1 MSQSNRRDKGK
12 GKARVL
18 PETLVRAVEQ
28 EERENRA
35 TATRG
40 GKTRGKAKGK
50 GGQADDTSLQQSRII
65 LNVDDTSEDSDGS
78 SGTVGRPSASTSK
91 AGSNDE
97 DDDDDFVQTQHGSIR
112 KRTKTKGRA
121 SSNTRNS
128 VRTNTSTIIN
138 TSNNIISNNDN
149 NDNNNSDTERKSKK
163 HSVLSKASAIPAAP
177 IEFTTHGVKIKF
189 PFTPYKSQKDMMS
202 RIVEA
207 LQKKENALLES
218 PTGSGKSLA
227 LLCGALAWLDS
238 EKERRQR
245 LSRKRAMQRAEEL
258 KLEKDEIIES
268 PYFANQNAE
277 ASGAV
282 PTTTSTSTNLTG
294 CGSCEGSCGVAR
306 ADTNS
311 ASSAQRARQAGDAT
325 GKDNDDFQ
333 PSIASAVPGESKK
346 APLDI
351 QYDDEERTKSPTDY
365 KGAKGTKDKDGVASD
380 SVFQGYASLPKIYFG
395 TRTHKQITQ
404 LIKELKSNTVY
415 RPRLESVV
423 NKNDACQD
431 LLDDDLCH
439 MRHRAN
445 KLAESFGGDYSS
457 DGSNI
462 WDMEDLISEGKEMRA
477 CPYFAARTLAA
488 NAELVFCPYSYLIDP
503 QIRKAM
509 EINLDSSIVILDE
522 AHNIE
527 DASRDAGGFEAVDND
542 LKTAYLQ
549 FKNMAEHNVLTD
561 PCLKLRNL
569 ATMFL
574 NILENQTTFSV
585 NNYEEST
592 EIWTSQET
600 LEALEKFGLNRHTIL
615 DYDRACQTVSK
626 AQKERK
632 EWKKERKRLEQE
644 KKFSD
649 EYLQDEDKKRPN
661 VIVSPKVLRAMEG
674 LIIMISRLLDP
685 DLGCLDDYKIAIV
698 ESVDRSTGEEQA
710 FEYNGDEDDSNRKRK
725 RSSTKSK
732 AGKQS
737 AGGYRKKKEF
747 KFWCFNP
754 GVIFRPLS
762 MQARSVI
769 LTSGTLSPMDSFAS
783 ELQTTFTIQLEADH
797 VVDKS
802 QVWTGVLP
810 YGPTKVKMDGKYNSA
825 GSFPFQDELGRVVE
839 RICETTPHGVL
850 CFVSSYKLME
860 NLMTRWQNT
869 GQYQRLSAIKKV
881 ILEPRQ
887 ATTKIF
893 DKTLKSFYDHISQE
907 VKNGTDGG
915 ALLFAVFR
923 GKCSEGIDFTDSNC
937 RAVLSVSIPFPSTS
951 DLKIKLKKD
960 YNDQQR
966 QKFRLQNHARL
977 HNSDQA
983 NLQHLNH
990 SIGTSSAGNLQQ
1002 TTALAVTQQ
1011 HLQQTRF
1018 LLSGQRWYEIQAYR
1032 AYNQAI
1038 GRCIRHR
1045 KDWGAMVLLDYRFAQ
1060 PNTQQSLS
1068 KWVRPLVKSYK
1079 DFESGIQS
1087 LKEWITPLHRGT
1099 TNIGLLPDTGL
1110 TATALDSPNSTVTT
1124 IVVDPDVQDG
1134 GVGASTSG
1142 NSIKQPIDLIGE
1154 AATTDESKSSVS
1166 PQGWFIDT
1174 KGDVNDK
1181 NQDVSDVLKQLAGHK
1196 QEPLLA
1202 APEPISVYTSH
1213 GGRSNDGNVKNEGG
1227 GGGDGDTGVE
1237 DDDNDAED
1245 PWSDYPCDDYLSLE
1259 QFIDLYRQDRARR
1272 GSFARRSRPFRGSS
1286 GSARYDFEATN
1297 NTAESAVV
1305 CTARRSRPFR
1315 VSSGT
1320 TRHDF
1325 EARDTNAGITTNNI
1339 ARGAIVCTAR
1349 RSRPFRASS
1358 GTTRH
1363 DFETRNTAAAITD
1376 ISTINSSSS
1385 SGMSPRTTLPSTT
1398 STSIST
1404 STSSSA
1410 QQPYDDTWTVDDF
1423 GNLVYKQE
1431 NRKALHSTRTLPTV
1445 QETVPIDSGA
1455 GDSVDDEWGD
1465 DVWSSSLEADITAE
1479 LDADDFGALDDYDIN
1494 DMDDIDDTTTKNKAV
1509 TTAATETTNLLG
1521 LSHEAAPSTG
1531 VASRN
1536 LPSSTLPSTLA
1547 TTLALGAGS
1556 GPIPTPSVRSSDAI
1570 PSAPIGNA
1578 SSTSGSPSKLRTPTS
1593 ARQVNTL
1600 AFGSPSRRSPSSRR
1614 SHPYTNQGPPSGP
1627 LSTPTKQ
1634 RVLTDYNFTA
1644 PVSPL
1649 KRLGSG
1655 LTSPPSAS
1663 RTLTADELQPPTS
1676 PSANRA
1682 AAVAVDRRSSLPAQQ
1697 QPEQQPQPPLLTSP
1711 IVGDIS
1717 VVDLISLSAQRS
1729 HNTSQAAQT
1738 PRAHTLQTP
1747 SPASAGHSTTSPM
1760 TLSGRSSE
1768 TLHMSVATGPLL
1780 GRQPSSPTAAVAAAV
1795 GGGMSVVDLIKSS
1808 ARRLQTPVPS
1818 APTATSTQHQ
1828 PATATTS
1835 GQTKRVICKTC
1846 SELLLLISEHPSIR
1860 YVSKSM
1866 AGELLLN
1873 RRRQAEAVT
1882 GISAQYNLSTASSS
1896 SARIPSLGRST
1907 SNTAGATSGAVPP
1920 PVLKRSLSNPFLVKS
1935 EESSTASSVTHT
1947 PPAPQRP
1954 NLIVVRGSNV
1964 VEMIVDETK
1973 EGEEELHCVLRP
1985 LDGLFYRRIICPKC
1999 YSRSPAAIGG
2009 ANLAAA
2015 ASRVIP
2021 GWKGVMVM
2029 GRSNG
2034 GDQVTTAP
2042 ASATGEESEE
2052 PGSIWLIPNEI
2063 RVI

>member
-1 MSQSNRRDKGK
+1 
-12 GKARVL
+12 
-18 PETLVRAVEQ
+18 
-28 EERENRA
+28 
-35 TATRG
+35 
-40 GKTRGKAKGK
+40 
-50 GGQADDTSLQQSRII
+50 
-65 LNVDDTSEDSDGS
+65 
-78 SGTVGRPSASTSK
+78 
-91 AGSNDE
+91 
-97 DDDDDFVQTQHGSIR
+97 
-112 KRTKTKGRA
+112 
-121 SSNTRNS
+121 
-128 VRTNTSTIIN
+128 
-138 TSNNIISNNDN
+138 
-149 NDNNNSDTERKSKK
+149 
-163 HSVLSKASAIPAAP
+163 
-177 IEFTTHGVKIKF
+177 
-189 PFTPYKSQKDMMS
+189 
-202 RIVEA
+202 
-207 LQKKENALLES
+207 
-218 PTGSGKSLA
+218 
-227 LLCGALAWLDS
+227 
-238 EKERRQR
+238 
-245 LSRKRAMQRAEEL
+245 
-258 KLEKDEIIES
+258 
-268 PYFANQNAE
+268 
-277 ASGAV
+277 
-282 PTTTSTSTNLTG
+282 
-294 CGSCEGSCGVAR
+294 
-306 ADTNS
+306 
-311 ASSAQRARQAGDAT
+311 
-325 GKDNDDFQ
+325 
-333 PSIASAVPGESKK
+333 
-346 APLDI
+346 
-351 QYDDEERTKSPTDY
+351 
-365 KGAKGTKDKDGVASD
+365 
-380 SVFQGYASLPKIYFG
+380 
-395 TRTHKQITQ
+395 
-404 LIKELKSNTVY
+404 
-415 RPRLESVV
+415 
-423 NKNDACQD
+423 
-431 LLDDDLCH
+431 
-439 MRHRAN
+439 
-445 KLAESFGGDYSS
+445 
-457 DGSNI
+457 
-462 WDMEDLISEGKEMRA
+462 
-477 CPYFAARTLAA
+477 
-488 NAELVFCPYSYLIDP
+488 
-503 QIRKAM
+503 
-509 EINLDSSIVILDE
+509 
-522 AHNIE
+522 
-527 DASRDAGGFEAVDND
+527 
-542 LKTAYLQ
+542 
-549 FKNMAEHNVLTD
+549 
-561 PCLKLRNL
+561 
-569 ATMFL
+569 
-574 NILENQTTFSV
+574 
-585 NNYEEST
+585 
-592 EIWTSQET
+592 T

-632 EWKKERKRLEQE
+632 EWKKERKRLERE

-649 EYLQDEDKKRPN
+649 EYLEDEDKKRPN

-674 LIIMISRLLDP
+674 LIIIISRLLDP

-732 AGKQS
+732 AAKQS

-850 CFVSSYKLME
+850 CFVSSYSLME
-860 NLMTRWQNT
+860 KLMTRWQNT

-881 ILEPRQ
+881 ILEPRR

-966 QKFRLQNHARL
+966 QKFRLQNYARL
-977 HNSDQA
+977 HNSVQA
-983 NLQHLNH
+983 NLQYLNH
-990 SIGTSSAGNLQQ
+990 SIGTSSAGSLQQ

-1011 HLQQTRF
+1011 QLQQTRF

-1079 DFESGIQS
+1079 DFENGIQS

-1099 TNIGLLPDTGL
+1099 TNIGLHPDTGL

-1134 GVGASTSG
+1134 GVGASSSG

-1154 AATTDESKSSVS
+1154 ATTTDESKSSVS

-1181 NQDVSDVLKQLAGHK
+1181 NQDVSDVLKQLLGHK

-1227 GGGDGDTGVE
+1227 GDGDGDGSV
-1237 DDDNDAED
+1237 DGDDNDAED

-1259 QFIDLYRQDRARR
+1259 QFIDLYHQDRARR

-1286 GSARYDFEATN
+1286 GSTRYDFEATNNTTESAVVCTARRSRPFRVSSGSARHDFEARDTTAGIINASTTPTN

-1325 EARDTNAGITTNNI
+1325 EARDTTAGITTNNI

-1349 RSRPFRASS
+1349 RSRPFRASN

-1363 DFETRNTAAAITD
+1363 DFETRNSAAAITD
-1376 ISTINSSSS
+1376 VSTINSSSS

-1398 STSIST
+1398 STSISS

-1431 NRKALHSTRTLPTV
+1431 NSRALHSTRTLPTV
-1445 QETVPIDSGA
+1445 QETVSIDSSA
-1455 GDSVDDEWGD
+1455 GDGVDDEWGD

-1479 LDADDFGALDDYDIN
+1479 LDADDFEALDDYDIS
-1494 DMDDIDDTTTKNKAV
+1494 DMDDIDDTAAKNKAV
-1509 TTAATETTNLLG
+1509 TTAATETMNLLG
-1521 LSHEAAPSTG
+1521 FGHDAAPSTA

-1536 LPSSTLPSTLA
+1536 LPASTPPSTPA

-1556 GPIPTPSVRSSDAI
+1556 GPIPAPSVRSSDAI
-1570 PSAPIGNA
+1570 PSAPIWNA
-1578 SSTSGSPSKLRTPTS
+1578 SSSSGSPSKSRTPTS
-1593 ARQVNTL
+1593 ARQVYTL
-1600 AFGSPSRRSPSSRR
+1600 GFGSPSRRSPSTRR
-1614 SHPYTNQGPPSGP
+1614 SHPYTSQAPPKGP

-1655 LTSPPSAS
+1655 LTSPPSANE
-1663 RTLTADELQPPTS
+1663 TLTADELQPPTS

-1682 AAVAVDRRSSLPAQQ
+1682 VAVAVNRRSSLPVQQ
-1697 QPEQQPQPPLLTSP
+1697 QQEQQPQLLPLTSP

-1729 HNTSQAAQT
+1729 HNTSQAAQS

-1760 TLSGRSSE
+1760 TSSGRPSE
-1768 TLHMSVATGPLL
+1768 TLHLSVATGPLL

-1808 ARRLQTPVPS
+1808 ARRLQTPAPS
-1818 APTATSTQHQ
+1818 APTATGTQHQ

-1882 GISAQYNLSTASSS
+1882 GISAQYNLSTTSSS

-1907 SNTAGATSGAVPP
+1907 SNNTGGTSGAVPP

-1935 EESSTASSVTHT
+1935 EESSTASSVAHI

-1954 NLIVVRGSNV
+1954 NLIVVQGSNV
-1964 VEMIVDETK
+1964 VEIIADETK
-1973 EGEEELHCVLRP
+1973 EGEEELQCVLRP

-1999 YSRSPAAIGG
+1999 YFRSPAAISGD
-2009 ANLAAA
+2009 NLAAA

-2029 GRSNG
+2029 GRSKG
-2034 GDQVTTAP
+2034 GDQATTAP

-2052 PGSIWLIPNEI
+2052 FGSIWLIPNEI
-2063 RVI
+2063 RVL